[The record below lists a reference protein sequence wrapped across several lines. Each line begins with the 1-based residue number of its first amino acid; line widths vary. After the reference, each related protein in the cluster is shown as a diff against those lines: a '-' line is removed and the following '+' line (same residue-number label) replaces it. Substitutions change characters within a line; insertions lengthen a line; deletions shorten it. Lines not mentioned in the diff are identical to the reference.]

1 MYTAMYT
8 VYTGIPVYIPVFI
21 FADIRYR
28 VERTRASWYPDPR
41 RADSSIVVSA
51 RMQSVEKIKADLKEA
66 KEAGDISLEEFL
78 AELKKLRP
86 IVADRPAD
94 ARKKDAIDSHCM
106 HLMH

>member
-1 MYTAMYT
+1 MQSVAASSGLEPR
-8 VYTGIPVYIPVFI
+8 GI
-21 FADIRYR
+21 
-28 VERTRASWYPDPR
+28 
-41 RADSSIVVSA
+41 

-94 ARKKDAIDSHCM
+94 ARKKNAHCM
-106 HLMH
+106 HLHPHHPRTRSRSRSRSHSRSRSLSLYIYYV

>member
-1 MYTAMYT
+1 M
-8 VYTGIPVYIPVFI
+8 
-21 FADIRYR
+21 
-28 VERTRASWYPDPR
+28 
-41 RADSSIVVSA
+41 VSA

-106 HLMH
+106 HLHPGCLSQLATSFARCWSAPVWP